1 VKNDKKW
8 SKLKKINSITV
19 RINGH
24 KLVNVRM
31 SLNKKSPAFDG
42 ASNNIKAQVLW
53 ACTFALKFIFH
64 LIF

>member
-31 SLNKKSPAFDG
+31 SLNKKSPAFGG
-42 ASNNIKAQVLW
+42 ASNKE
-53 ACTFALKFIFH
+53 
-64 LIF
+64 